1 MKKARRPAACKPG
14 TRATAGPRNGREIA
28 RELTW
33 TMRRFV
39 LDRKEDVSGTSGVG
53 VVAEGVQFTDGTA
66 VLRWTVG
73 SRSTAIYN
81 SVEELMEIHGH
92 DGKTLLRWVDGGGQ
106 QNCVRAKGRRRN
118 GKETTR

>member
-1 MKKARRPAACKPG
+1 MKEARRPAAWKPG
-14 TRATAGPRNGREIA
+14 TRATTGPRNGREIA
-28 RELTW
+28 RELTC

-39 LDRKEDVSGTSGVG
+39 LDREEDVSGISGVG

-73 SRSTAIYN
+73 PGSTAIYN

-92 DGKTLLRWVDGGGQ
+92 DGKTLLRWVDGGG
-106 QNCVRAKGRRRN
+106 
-118 GKETTR
+118 